1 MKKLLLLLAMAIMVI
16 GLVAGCGKSADNG
29 GDKKSGTIGFSVS
42 TLNNP
47 FFVTMKEGVEAQAKA
62 LGLKVKIVDAQN
74 DPAKQANDI
83 SDLIESGVS
92 VLIINPVDSAAIS
105 TSVEAANAKN
115 IPVITVDRSAD
126 KGKVVAHI
134 ASDNVKGGEMAA
146 QLIADKVGK
155 AAKVAEIEGI
165 PGASATRE
173 RGQGFHNV
181 ADKNL
186 TVVAKQSADFDRTKG
201 LNVATNILQAN
212 PDVQA
217 IFAHNDEMA
226 LGAIQSLGSKAGA
239 DVKIFGF
246 DGTEDGLKAV
256 SNGTMV
262 GTIAQQPKELGKK
275 AVEAAVKAIKGES
288 VEKTESI
295 EVKTVTKGN
304 VADFQ

>member
-83 SDLIESGVS
+83 SDLLESGVS
-92 VLIINPVDSAAIS
+92 VLIITPVDSAAIS

-146 QLIADKVGK
+146 QLIAE
-155 AAKVAEIEGI
+155 KVAEIEGI

-181 ADKNL
+181 ADKDL

-226 LGAIQSLGSKAGA
+226 LGAIQAAKSAG
-239 DVKIFGF
+239 KTIFIVGF
-246 DGTEDGLKAV
+246 DGTADADKAV
-256 SNGTMV
+256 KDGTLAA
-262 GTIAQQPKELGKK
+262 TIAQQPDQMGKIAIDTAQK
-275 AVEAAVKAIKGES
+275 VIKGEAVEAKIPVDLK
-288 VEKTESI
+288 V
-295 EVKTVTKGN
+295 VTK
-304 VADFQ
+304 

>member
-83 SDLIESGVS
+83 SDLLESGVS

-146 QLIADKVGK
+146 ELIVKKLGAK
-155 AAKVAEIEGI
+155 AKVLELEGI
-165 PGASATRE
+165 PGASASRE
-173 RGQGFHNV
+173 RGQGFHKI
-181 ADKNL
+181 ADTQL
-186 TVVAKQSADFDRTKG
+186 TVLGKQAADFDRTKG
-201 LNVATNILQAN
+201 LNVATNMIQAN
-212 PDVQA
+212 GDVQA
-217 IFAHNDEMA
+217 IFAQNDEMA
-226 LGAIQSLGSKAGA
+226 LGAVQAAKSAGKTLFI
-239 DVKIFGF
+239 VGF
-246 DGTEDGLKAV
+246 DGTDDGQKAV
-256 SNGTMV
+256 QDGSMGA
-262 GTIAQQPKELGKK
+262 TIAQQPELMGKIAAQTAQK
-275 AVEAAVKAIKGES
+275 VLKGEKVEAKIPVDLKVI
-288 VEKTESI
+288 EK
-295 EVKTVTKGN
+295 K
-304 VADFQ
+304 

>member
-83 SDLIESGVS
+83 SDLLESGVS

-115 IPVITVDRSAD
+115 IPVITAD

-181 ADKNL
+181 ADKDL

-226 LGAIQSLGSKAGA
+226 LGAIQAAKSAG
-239 DVKIFGF
+239 KTIFIVGF
-246 DGTEDGLKAV
+246 DGTADADKAV
-256 SNGTMV
+256 KDGTLAA
-262 GTIAQQPKELGKK
+262 TIAQQPDQMGKIAIDTAQK
-275 AVEAAVKAIKGES
+275 VIKGEAVEAKIPVDLK
-288 VEKTESI
+288 V
-295 EVKTVTKGN
+295 VTK
-304 VADFQ
+304 

>member
-1 MKKLLLLLAMAIMVI
+1 MKKLLLLLAMAVMVI
-16 GLVAGCGKSADNG
+16 GLVAGCGKSTDNG

-47 FFVTMKEGVEAQAKA
+47 FFVTMKEGVEAQAKT

-83 SDLIESGVS
+83 SDLLESGVS

-146 QLIADKVGK
+146 QLI
-155 AAKVAEIEGI
+155 
-165 PGASATRE
+165 
-173 RGQGFHNV
+173 HNV
-181 ADKNL
+181 ADKDL

-226 LGAIQSLGSKAGA
+226 LGAIQAAKSAG
-239 DVKIFGF
+239 KTIFIVGF
-246 DGTEDGLKAV
+246 DGTADADKAV
-256 SNGTMV
+256 KDGTLAA
-262 GTIAQQPKELGKK
+262 TIAQQPDL
-275 AVEAAVKAIKGES
+275 EAKIPVDLK
-288 VEKTESI
+288 V
-295 EVKTVTKGN
+295 VTK
-304 VADFQ
+304 

>member
-83 SDLIESGVS
+83 SDLLESGVS

-146 QLIADKVGK
+146 EYIVSKLGEGTP
-155 AAKVAEIEGI
+155 VAELEGI

-173 RGQGFHNV
+173 RGQGFHNI
-181 ADKNL
+181 ADNKL
-186 TVVAKQSADFDRTKG
+186 KVLAKQSADFDRSKG
-201 LNVATNILQAN
+201 LTVSENILQAN
-212 PDVQA
+212 PDVKA
-217 IFAHNDEMA
+217 IFAQNDEMA
-226 LGAIQSLGSKAGA
+226 LGAVSAAKAA
-239 DVKIFGF
+239 NKQIFIIGF
-246 DGTEDGLKAV
+246 DGTDDGIKAV
-256 SNGTMV
+256 NDGSMAA
-262 GTIAQQPKELGKK
+262 TIAQQPDKMGEIG
-275 AVEAAVKAIKGES
+275 VETALKLAKGENVDKNIAVDLKL
-288 VEKTESI
+288 VEK
-295 EVKTVTKGN
+295 K
-304 VADFQ
+304 